1 MYIIIPG
8 LGPSLD
14 RRGCALCI
22 FSVFTVQAAKKHK
35 DTLWMN
41 DTLDGKKWQNSIL
54 FAVAKNRNIGGL
66 EMKQILKG
74 IIGNSKILQEL
85 F

>member
-1 MYIIIPG
+1 
-8 LGPSLD
+8 
-14 RRGCALCI
+14 
-22 FSVFTVQAAKKHK
+22 
-35 DTLWMN
+35 MN
-41 DTLDGKKWQNSIL
+41 EWYTQRKKWQNSIL